1 MPRRRHRVLAI
12 ALLILSFSGT
22 AVAVHAE
29 PRREPP
35 AAQDPRSRQQSQQE
49 RASLTP
55 AEAAAKARARHGGK
69 VLKVQRKGDGYRVRL
84 LQDSGRVITVTIKG

>member
-12 ALLILSFSGT
+12 ALLICSFSGT
-22 AVAVHAE
+22 AIPVHAE

-35 AAQDPRSRQQSQQE
+35 AQGQASKQE
-49 RASLTP
+49 RVSLTP

-69 VLKVQRKGDGYRVRL
+69 VLKVQRKGNGYRVRL